1 MSRPVS
7 NQRLFVAI
15 YPPPDVARSMC
26 NALRKLTLPAH
37 RETPME
43 QIHLTAL
50 FLGDTPAAEMDSV
63 LESIERSVAGLK
75 PFTLAPRRL
84 IALPQQGPARL
95 IACETDA
102 PPDLMEIHRRLAHRL
117 ARNVRDR
124 DVERFLPHF
133 TLCRFRS
140 PSRLSDFGPGRAIE
154 PFHVDQVR
162 LMRSV
167 LRPDGAEHVE
177 VRTFPIG

>member
-1 MSRPVS
+1 MSRPVA
-7 NQRLFVAI
+7 NQRLFVAV
-15 YPPPDVARSMC
+15 YPPPDIARSMR

-43 QIHLTAL
+43 QIHLTVL
-50 FLGDTPAAEMDSV
+50 FLGDTPAIEMDSV
-63 LESIERSVAGLK
+63 QESVARSVAGLK
-75 PFTLAPRRL
+75 PFTLTPQRL

-102 PPDLMEIHRRLAHRL
+102 PPDLMEIHRRLALRL

-124 DVERFLPHF
+124 NVERFLPHF

-140 PSRLSDFGPGRAIE
+140 PQRLEKVAPGRAIE
-154 PFHVDQVR
+154 AFPVSEVR

-167 LRPDGAEHVE
+167 LQPDGAQHLE